1 MLGLRHV
8 ALRVRDIQRAVA
20 FYQDV
25 MNMKVEW
32 QPDRKNVYLTSGS
45 DNLALHE
52 VDSSI
57 AAPAAP
63 AATGLDHFGFFVS
76 RPEEVDE
83 WARVLESRGV
93 RLVQQAK
100 THRDGARSIY
110 FCDPDGNLIQLLY
123 HPPAS

>member
-8 ALRVRDIQRAVA
+8 ALRVRDIQESLR
-20 FYQDV
+20 FYRDALQ
-25 MNMKVEW
+25 MKIEW
-32 QPDRKNVYLTSGS
+32 QPDLKNIYLTSGS

-52 VDSSI
+52 VAYPAPELSS
-57 AAPAAP
+57 PRS
-63 AATGLDHFGFFVS
+63 TGLDHFGFLVS

-83 WARVLESRGV
+83 WARILESRGV
-93 RLVQQAK
+93 KLMQQPK

-123 HPPAS
+123 HPPIS